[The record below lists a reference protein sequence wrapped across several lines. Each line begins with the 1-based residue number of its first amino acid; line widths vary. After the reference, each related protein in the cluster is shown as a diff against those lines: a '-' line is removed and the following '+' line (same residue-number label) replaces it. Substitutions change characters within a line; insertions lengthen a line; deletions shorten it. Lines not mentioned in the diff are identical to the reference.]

1 MHISL
6 AVRRT
11 RHMRI
16 NDALYDSPSML
27 AECLFGGDV
36 DVGVGVG
43 GETAAATER
52 LTMKLSRFKEI

>member
-1 MHISL
+1 
-6 AVRRT
+6 
-11 RHMRI
+11 MRI

-36 DVGVGVG
+36 DVGEGVG

>member
-11 RHMRI
+11 RHIRI
-16 NDALYDSPSML
+16 NDALYDSPSMF
-27 AECLFGGDV
+27 AECLFRSDV
-36 DVGVGVG
+36 NVGVG

>member
-16 NDALYDSPSML
+16 NDALYESPSIF
-27 AECLFGGDV
+27 AEYVFGGDV
-36 DVGVGVG
+36 G
-43 GETAAATER
+43 GETVATER
-52 LTMKLSRFKEI
+52 LTVKLSKFKEI